1 MSRLDV
7 RGRINRLTGGA
18 PATPLALLSALYFF
32 DEFDTSAFGVLAPNI
47 KKAFHMSD
55 GRYTT
60 VVLLNLSIV
69 LLLGIPAGFLGD
81 RGPRRLLVV
90 ICGIG
95 AGIFSLLT
103 GVVGSVFLL
112 LLVRIGNGV
121 GNLSNSTIQQ
131 SLLADYYTPQSRSGV
146 FSIYLA
152 TPSIGAIVGG
162 VTAGGIASQFGWR
175 APFFLFIIPIVLT
188 SLLCLRFLREPLRG
202 GSDDAASAAE
212 VVGERPPSL
221 PEAVRT
227 LWAVR
232 TLRRQYITY
241 AFYGAGLLPLAIA
254 IPLFYERIY
263 HLGDFGRGALTS
275 IDSAA
280 ALLGTLFIGP
290 HLRRWLS
297 RDVGLPLR
305 WVGGFNVLVGV
316 LVVVMAQAPW
326 EWLSMGASVGVFF
339 LAGMFIPPFATVQ
352 SLVAP
357 ARVRST
363 AFAFGSI
370 FLVGGVVLL
379 YLVIPV
385 ATVADKHGMRA
396 GLAALGPYWII
407 SGIIVASTAR
417 YVADDAAS
425 ALRSLAALAK
435 LRARQAETGTSA
447 LLTCAGIDVGYDAV
461 QVLFDVDFEVEE
473 GEIVALL
480 GTNGAGKS
488 TLLKAISG
496 LQPPSAGTVVF
507 DGNDITHADP
517 KVRFQAGIVQMP
529 GGRSVF
535 PTLTVDECIRLAT
548 WTSRQP
554 AADAK
559 AAADLVLEQF
569 PVLRERS
576 SALAGNLSG
585 GEQQMLGLG
594 MVLIAKPRL
603 LMIDELSLG
612 LAPTIVGQLV
622 DIVRAIHAQGTTIV
636 IVEQSVNVALTLAE
650 RAVFMEKGE
659 VRFSGPTSELL
670 NRDDILRAVFLEGA
684 AKATGS
690 KTAAAPRPVSQD
702 RRAELLTA
710 PAVLELAGVTVDYG
724 GVRAVDGVSLTLHED
739 EVVGLIGPNGAGK
752 TTLFDAVSGFAP
764 SSGGFVVLGGEDVT
778 AWSPDRRARS
788 GLGRSFQDARIFP
801 SLTTVENLALALE
814 RHLIIRDPLACA
826 LGLPAVFDSE
836 AAAALTVHE
845 LVELLGLGA
854 FRNKFVG
861 ELSTGTRR
869 MVDLGMALAHRPHV
883 LLLDEPSSGIAQ
895 RETEALGPV
904 LKSIQAEI
912 GCALLIIEHDMPL
925 ITSLADTLIA
935 LETGRVIA
943 EGTPRDVVNDPRV
956 VASYLGDNEAAILR
970 SGKHA

>member
-1 MSRLDV
+1 MTKL
-7 RGRINRLTGGA
+7 RGRVDRLTGGA
-18 PATPLALLSALYFF
+18 SVTPLALLAALYFF

-90 ICGIG
+90 VCGIG

-121 GNLSNSTIQQ
+121 GNLSNTTVQQ
-131 SLLADYYTPQSRSGV
+131 SLLADYYTPESRSGV

-162 VTAGGIASQFGWR
+162 VTAGSLASMFGWR

-188 SLLCLRFLREPLRG
+188 SLLCLRLLHDPLRG
-202 GSDDAASAAE
+202 GADDAASAAE

-221 PEAVRT
+221 PEAART

-290 HLRRWLS
+290 RTRRWLT

-305 WVGGFNVLVGV
+305 WVGGFSMLVGV

-326 EWLSMGASVGVFF
+326 EWLSMAASVSAFF
-339 LAGMFIPPFATVQ
+339 VAGMFVPPFITVQ

-357 ARVRST
+357 ARVRTT

-370 FLVGGVVLL
+370 FLVGGVILL
-379 YLVIPV
+379 YLIIPV
-385 ATVADKHGMRA
+385 ATVADRHGMRA

-407 SGIIVASTAR
+407 AGILVWSTAR

-425 ALRSLAALAK
+425 ALRSLAALAR
-435 LRARQAETGTSA
+435 LRQRQAETGTSA
-447 LLTCAGIDVGYDAV
+447 MLTCAGIDVGYDAV
-461 QVLFDVDFEVEE
+461 QVLFGVDFEVEE

-496 LQPPSAGTVVF
+496 LQPPSSGSIVF
-507 DGNDITHADP
+507 EGNDITYADP

-535 PTLTVDECIRLAT
+535 PTLTVDECLRLSA

-559 AAADLVLEQF
+559 AAADRVLEQF
-569 PVLRERS
+569 PVLRERG

-622 DIVRAIHAQGTTIV
+622 DIVRDIHAQGTTIV

-659 VRFSGPTSELL
+659 VRFSGPTADLL
-670 NRDDILRAVFLEGA
+670 DRDDILRAVFLEGA
-684 AKATGS
+684 AKATGTQ
-690 KTAAAPRPVSQD
+690 TAA
-702 RRAELLTA
+702 RRRGPATSRRDELLAA
-710 PAVLELAGVTVDYG
+710 PALLELVGVTVDYG
-724 GVRAVDGVSLTLHED
+724 GVRAVDDVSLVLHED

-752 TTLFDAVSGFAP
+752 TTLLDAVSGFAP
-764 SSGGFVVLGGEDVT
+764 STGGFVILEGEDVT
-778 AWSPDRRARS
+778 AWSPDRRARR

-801 SLTTVENLALALE
+801 SLTVVENLALALE
-814 RHLIIRDPLACA
+814 RHLEVRDPLACA

-869 MVDLGMALAHRPHV
+869 MVDLGMAVAHRPRV

-904 LKSIQAEI
+904 LKSIQAEV
-912 GCALLIIEHDMPL
+912 GCALLVIEHDMPL

-970 SGKHA
+970 SGKRQ

>member
-1 MSRLDV
+1 MSRLGV

-18 PATPLALLSALYFF
+18 RATPLALLSALYFF

-162 VTAGGIASQFGWR
+162 VTAGSIASQFGWR

-221 PEAVRT
+221 PEAART

-316 LVVVMAQAPW
+316 LVIIMAQAPW
-326 EWLSMGASVGVFF
+326 EWLSMGASVAAFF
-339 LAGMFIPPFATVQ
+339 VAGMFIPPFATVQ

-370 FLVGGVVLL
+370 FLVGGVILL

-507 DGNDITHADP
+507 EGNDITHADP

-659 VRFSGPTSELL
+659 MRFSGPTSELL

-764 SSGGFVVLGGEDVT
+764 STGGFVVLGGEDVT
-778 AWSPDRRARS
+778 GWSPDRRARS

-801 SLTTVENLALALE
+801 SLTVVENLALALE
-814 RHLIIRDPLACA
+814 RHLVIRDPLACA

>member
-1 MSRLDV
+1 MRQLDV
-7 RGRINRLTGGA
+7 RGRVGRLTGGA
-18 PATPLALLSALYFF
+18 SVTPLALLATLYFF

-47 KKAFHMSD
+47 KNAFHMSD

-69 LLLGIPAGFLGD
+69 LLLGIPAGYLGD

-90 ICGIG
+90 VCGIG

-112 LLVRIGNGV
+112 LLVRIGNGI
-121 GNLSNSTIQQ
+121 GNLSNTTVQQ
-131 SLLADYYTPQSRSGV
+131 SLLADYYTPEARSGI
-146 FSIYLA
+146 FSLYLA

-162 VTAGGIASQFGWR
+162 VTAGSLASMFGWR

-188 SLLCLRFLREPLRG
+188 SLLCLRLLRDPLRG
-202 GSDDAASAAE
+202 EADDAASAAE
-212 VVGERPPSL
+212 VVGERAPSL
-221 PEAVRT
+221 PEAART

-263 HLGDFGRGALTS
+263 HLGDFGRGALVS
-275 IDSAA
+275 IDNAA

-290 HLRRWLS
+290 RTRRWLS

-305 WVGGFNVLVGV
+305 WVGGFSMLVGV

-326 EWLSMGASVGVFF
+326 EWLSMAASVSTFF
-339 LAGMFIPPFATVQ
+339 VAGMFVPPFITVQ

-357 ARVRST
+357 ARVRTT
-363 AFAFGSI
+363 AFAYGYI
-370 FLVGGVVLL
+370 FLVGGVILL
-379 YLVIPV
+379 YLIIPV
-385 ATVADKHGMRA
+385 ATIADRHGMRA
-396 GLAALGPYWII
+396 GLAALGPYWIVA
-407 SGIIVASTAR
+407 GILVWTTAR
-417 YVADDAAS
+417 FVADDAAS
-425 ALRSLAALAK
+425 ALRSLAALAR
-435 LRARQAETGTSA
+435 LRKRQAETGTSA

-461 QVLFDVDFEVEE
+461 QVLFGVDFEVEE

-496 LQPPSAGTVVF
+496 LQPPSAGTIVF
-507 DGNDITHADP
+507 EGNDITYADP
-517 KVRFQAGIVQMP
+517 KVRFKAGIVQMP

-535 PTLTVDECIRLAT
+535 PTLTVDECLRLST
-548 WTSRQP
+548 WTSRQS
-554 AADAK
+554 AEEAK
-559 AAADLVLEQF
+559 AAADRVLEQF
-569 PVLRERS
+569 PVLRERKT
-576 SALAGNLSG
+576 ALAGNLSG

-612 LAPTIVGQLV
+612 LAPTIVAQLV
-622 DIVRAIHAQGTTIV
+622 DIVRAIHAQGTTVV

-659 VRFSGPTSELL
+659 VRFSGPTADLL
-670 NRDDILRAVFLEGA
+670 DRDDILRAVFLEGA
-684 AKATGS
+684 AKATGA
-690 KTAAAPRPVSQD
+690 KTTARPKAARAD
-702 RRAELLTA
+702 RREEVLAA

-724 GVRAVDGVSLTLHED
+724 GVRAVDGVSLSLHED

-752 TTLFDAVSGFAP
+752 TTLLDAVSGFAP
-764 SSGGFVVLGGEDVT
+764 STGGFVVLEGQDVT
-778 AWSPDRRARS
+778 GWSPDRRARH

-801 SLTTVENLALALE
+801 SLTVVENLALALE
-814 RHLIIRDPLACA
+814 RHLDVRDPFACA
-826 LGLPAVFDSE
+826 LGLPAVLDSE
-836 AAAALTVHE
+836 AKAALTVHE

-869 MVDLGMALAHRPHV
+869 MVDLGMSVAHRPRV

-904 LKSIQAEI
+904 LKSIQNEV
-912 GCALLIIEHDMPL
+912 GCALLVIEHDMPL
-925 ITSLADTLIA
+925 ITELADTLIA
-935 LETGRVIA
+935 LETGTVIA
-943 EGTPRDVVNDPRV
+943 EGTPREVVNDQRV

-970 SGKHA
+970 SGKRK